1 MPIET
6 SESMNATLHRL
17 LRAIT
22 DVDAPRIEAC
32 CTANVILQVPG
43 ARSVDLTRESRGVG
57 ELTAWAKS
65 VHELCGLTRFVLHRY
80 FENGCETMASGAI
93 QIERLPRH
101 FSSPCS
107 IHVRFEA
114 GRIASFQLLLDT
126 YGLDKFR
133 GETD

>member
-1 MPIET
+1 MPIQY
-6 SESMNATLHRL
+6 SESMNATLQKL

-22 DVDAPRIEAC
+22 EVDVSRIEAC
-32 CTANVILQVPG
+32 CRADVILQVPG
-43 ARSVDLTRESRGVG
+43 ARAVDLTRESRGVS
-57 ELTAWAKS
+57 ELAAWAKG

-80 FENGCETMASGAI
+80 FENGCETMASGEI

-101 FSSPCS
+101 FNSPCS

-126 YGLDKFR
+126 YGLEKFR
-133 GETD
+133 GEMD